1 MKFSLESSNLNL
13 SAKSANQTVHFFKNT
28 CVFQTRTEIET
39 KLMLQSD
46 SSVDHLAAVWR
57 STEALGESEQTTVHS
72 DRL

>member
-13 SAKSANQTVHFFKNT
+13 SAKSANQTVHFLKT
-28 CVFQTRTEIET
+28 RVFQTRTEIET

-46 SSVDHLAAVWR
+46 SSVDHLAGVWR